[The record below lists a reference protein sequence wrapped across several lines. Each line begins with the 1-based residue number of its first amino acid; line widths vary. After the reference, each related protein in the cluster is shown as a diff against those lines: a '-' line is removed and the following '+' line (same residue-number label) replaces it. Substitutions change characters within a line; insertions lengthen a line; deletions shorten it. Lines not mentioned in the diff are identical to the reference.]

1 MAIFTPWPKL
11 LKGHFT
17 EPNVDL
23 GSFPSATSHAKCVQH
38 RIVVWFPLKPIDRK
52 KGIELSPK
60 NNWTQ
65 KLKFST
71 HIYLHSTHIYTYL
84 FYDTS
89 WTQFLSSSG
98 PSSSKAASPSSTSG
112 QAVSRKVNVAN
123 LKCFEVK
130 SERNLLVSKRTFL
143 QSAWGASLGTRKLMV
158 FQLLRSHNGSTFK
171 CCRCG
176 HAHLSPKKP
185 GSKTRRVPK
194 IRKPNK

>member
-1 MAIFTPWPKL
+1 ML
-11 LKGHFT
+11 SVY
-17 EPNVDL
+17 N
-23 GSFPSATSHAKCVQH
+23 
-38 RIVVWFPLKPIDRK
+38 IVSLFVFLWNKQIGK
-52 KGIELSPK
+52 KGIELSPRE
-60 NNWTQ
+60 
-65 KLKFST
+65 KLNSKIEIQYTYLST
-71 HIYLHSTHIYTYL
+71 HIYPYL
-84 FYDTS
+84 FYDSCTS

-112 QAVSRKVNVAN
+112 QAVSRKVNAAN
-123 LKCFEVK
+123 LKSFEVK